1 MEERDDDGRLA
12 RLEVELTHACDHGC
26 AHCYNVWTAR
36 DGDPQ
41 AGQVT
46 SGKLPTPQV
55 LAMLDKVVAETG
67 VRSISFTGG
76 EPLLRKDALEIIAHA
91 CSLIESVHLVT
102 NGSHVSPAVAAKLA
116 KTGVRSVQLTL
127 LSADREQH
135 DRLKGA
141 KCFDDTVRAILD
153 LKDAGVRPQ
162 ICFVATRENCEA
174 FEGVLEL
181 CLVLGV
187 KGVSYNRMS
196 PAGGAIHHITR
207 LMPTVEQV
215 EANLDTAERLGRAW
229 QIRVSTAMPIP
240 PCLIRIERYRWV
252 RFGFCS
258 TGSRS
263 PNTVLDATGNV
274 RSCNLSS
281 TILGNV
287 LRQSFAEI
295 EQNPYPHELRRTV
308 PAMCRGCI
316 HEHPCGG
323 GCKEAAFA
331 AFADLTHPE
340 PFVSM
345 ALDREENEA

>member
-1 MEERDDDGRLA
+1 VEERDDDGRLA
-12 RLEVELTHACDHGC
+12 RLEVELTHACDHDC

-41 AGQVT
+41 GGLDTTGQ
-46 SGKLPTPQV
+46 LPTPE
-55 LAMLDKVVAETG
+55 LLSMLDKVVAETG

-91 CSLIESVHLVT
+91 CTLVESVHLVT
-102 NGSHVSPAVAAKLA
+102 NGSHLPPAVAAKLA
-116 KTGVRSVQLTL
+116 EVGVKSVQLTL

-153 LKDAGVRPQ
+153 LQEAGVRPQ
-162 ICFVATRENCEA
+162 VCFVAMRENCDA
-174 FEGVLEL
+174 FESVLEL
-181 CLVLGV
+181 CLVLDV

-196 PAGGAIHHITR
+196 PAGGAIHHIAR

-215 EANLDTAERLGRAW
+215 EANLDTAERLGEAW
-229 QIRVSTAMPIP
+229 QIRVTTAMPIP
-240 PCLIRIERYRWV
+240 PCLIRIERYRWL

-263 PNTVLDATGNV
+263 PNTVLDAAGNV

-295 EQNPYPHELRRTV
+295 EENPYPHEFRRSV
-308 PAMCRGCI
+308 PEMCLGCI
-316 HEHPCGG
+316 HERSCGG

-331 AFADLTHPE
+331 AFADRTHPE
-340 PFVSM
+340 PFVSA
-345 ALDREENEA
+345 ALDRGAGEA